1 MQFKHLVDSFVEK
14 TSSSK
19 SSVTSSPNDVV
30 RNEIAEMLDSVIEAG
45 VEDGSDEH
53 FYATQLLIKKSVD
66 MCFLLLRNQKG
77 SLHGLGEHGRRGRNV
92 R

>member
-53 FYATQLLIKKSVD
+53 FYATQLLIKKECRYV
-66 MCFLLLRNQKG
+66 FLTLKKPEGKLAWLRRTWEERKK
-77 SLHGLGEHGRRGRNV
+77 R
-92 R
+92 